1 MIKKSKGQN
10 LIFLRNSVSSIEE
23 VYLCVLKEGGPKV
36 RKIISLAISV
46 ILLFSGIPASFAG
59 QTVIYKDGDIKPAA
73 VSFESKDSLD
83 GVKVYSEAS
92 GSSIY
97 TAASD
102 SVASVTLTDDRTEG
116 NYAAKVTVGSST
128 NSNKNFIINL
138 LDIGSAGIT
147 TSNFSKITLSVK
159 PAMGAKSI
167 TFYANYISSGGT
179 WAVSPSAVS
188 ISYTVGV
195 SLESGKWNTVSLDLS
210 ALGLGQSFNTIQAV
224 VNEEST
230 WEFDDVQLKRQQAG
244 TLTLSGTQDVASGGS
259 LNTTESARLLYYTSG
274 ASDLSKGRIAGLNIN
289 AGRSEASTTDS
300 SVQLLSNIGDIN
312 AKKVTS
318 SIDGNTIY
326 YVNNDG
332 SKDVVYQYDRSAGT
346 STALTDFT
354 DALKTYWSISD
365 EMKTSIAPYNKTVN
379 GISVSPEG
387 NTVAIFKK
395 GVRMPADTSSSA
407 IVKADVIVFND
418 GKSFYRSGV
427 QSNFAST
434 SSAEV
439 KNQNYWGIDGFSFI
453 SNSQLVGKE
462 KYYALSGGTYQVT
475 GAVRYKSFTLAGD
488 TCNATTIDETTYL
501 NLLSRQSLSSY
512 DQYFVYM
519 VEADSDTN
527 NYVVN
532 KYGDDRTIGGIG
544 GNKVTVSY
552 TDTTGTY
559 TSSTAVTLKSQIV
572 GMSPVNTDNN
582 FVIVKTKPNTT
593 TTATESSTGNTTSTG
608 GSITNSTSSS
618 SGTTTASATSTTT
631 ATGSSIGKTTT
642 DANGNVTDISNI
654 QNLIING
661 GFENGLSYWGN
672 SSSSYH
678 TQSTSYKKSGSYS
691 LKTLNPPQGNCV
703 YQDVTVVPSHKIY
716 MASNIK
722 VVSIGSDTGFS
733 LIAIINSEGTGL
745 EWGLLAAS
753 ASVTDWTFGSDIY
766 TIPASSKAMRL
777 HAGYYTGT
785 TSLEMYTDNN
795 VMVDLTESFG
805 AGNEPSKAWCDA
817 HLTYGAIK
825 NYDDASEKFRD
836 NWYFKGMPCSISA
849 NGTSLKI
856 ANSDG
861 KTADAYMVDANTIG
875 VPNWSFTNES
885 GRYLELRG
893 TLSSDGNYI
902 YWNNN
907 TTWSRSSGTN
917 TINTVNDTQ
926 SSSNTSSTTTQSDQ
940 QKSNSNTASYNSMTQ
955 SGSENEWQSTEIA
968 SSTTST
974 STVTKYDWYAIDINK
989 GTAVPLDFDYD
1000 NGIITAVNQ
1009 VGTVM
1014 EITYV
1019 ANNTTYTYRYDTLT
1033 KKLYNDSDGLETMKF
1048 NLYLSTK
1055 QPDGRYTDKKIV
1067 SLKSNIT
1074 DIKTNRTAEVVFV
1087 KIQDNS
1093 WYMVNA
1099 KTGSA
1104 TELKLH
1110 MNNPQV
1116 LYITEDNKIFLY
1128 DVNSRYAIY
1137 DPAADS
1143 LKEIRPADAANDK
1156 YLVVDSGRQILYRTT
1171 SGTLKVKYLEEV
1183 KADSGQYYLFSF
1195 DGKNTWQT
1203 YKNGKWQTACN
1214 ADALSKEVM
1223 QLYGM
1228 SMSQVNA
1235 LDASDFA
1242 SLYDGGRQ
1250 IYSIDAVAML
1260 VAGTYYGTQSVES
1273 MHWFLD
1279 QDSNDNPLY
1288 GKKTYFAKAAD
1299 LTAENA
1305 RILDKIM
1312 IHETGPSDFTGYYFF
1327 EQDGTYFYY
1336 DENGWQ
1342 DEDSDDISDMLEAVE
1357 GRYIDIT
1364 QEGMTKQEVMAIPAS
1379 ELTEKFINEATSS
1392 GAVSF
1397 RLIYCSRI
1405 DNEEIDKYVSTPE
1418 LAVEYNVF
1426 PTKPY
1431 KVIIRQTDGDRIE
1444 YTNLTKDQAEDF
1456 MAWIQQRQAGYG
1468 NVFYHMVTGT
1478 VDEFINY
1485 YMIVNVHAEREE

>member
-1 MIKKSKGQN
+1 M
-10 LIFLRNSVSSIEE
+10 R
-23 VYLCVLKEGGPKV
+23 KV
-36 RKIISLAISV
+36 ISLTISV

-59 QTVIYKDGDIKPAA
+59 QTVIYKDGDIKPAS
-73 VSFESKDSLD
+73 VSFENKDSLD
-83 GVKVYSEAS
+83 SVKVYADTS
-92 GSSIY
+92 GSGINTATSGSI
-97 TAASD
+97 
-102 SVASVTLTDDRTEG
+102 ASVTLTDDRTEG

-128 NSNKNFIINL
+128 SSDKSFIINL
-138 LDIGSAGIT
+138 LDLGSAGLT

-167 TFYANYISSGGT
+167 TFYANYLSSGGT
-179 WAVSPSAVS
+179 WAVSPTAVS
-188 ISYTVGV
+188 VTYTVGAN
-195 SLESGKWNTVSLDLS
+195 LESGKWNKVSLDLS
-210 ALGLGQSFNTIQAV
+210 NLGLGQSIDTIQAV
-224 VNEEST
+224 VNEKST

-244 TLTLSGTQDVASGGS
+244 NLTLSETQDITSGGS
-259 LNTTESARLLYYTSG
+259 LNTTESARLSYYTSG

-289 AGRSEASTTDS
+289 AGRSAASTTDS
-300 SVQLLSNIGDIN
+300 SVQLLSNIGGIN
-312 AKKVTS
+312 AKKVAS
-318 SIDGNTIY
+318 SIDGDTIY

-346 STALTDFT
+346 STELTDFT
-354 DALKTYWSISD
+354 DALKSYWSISD
-365 EMKTSIAPYNKTVN
+365 VMKTYIAPYNTTVN
-379 GISVSPEG
+379 SISASPDG
-387 NTVAIFKK
+387 NTVAVLKK
-395 GVRMPADTSSSA
+395 SVRMPADTSSSA

-418 GKSFYRSGV
+418 GKSFYRSGI
-427 QSNFAST
+427 QSTFAST
-434 SSAEV
+434 SSAEI
-439 KNQNYWGIDGFSFI
+439 KSQNYWGIDGFSFI

-462 KYYALSGGTYQVT
+462 KYYALSGGTYQAT

-488 TCNATTIDETTYL
+488 TCSTTTIDEITYL
-501 NLLSRQSLSSY
+501 NLLTRQSLSSN
-512 DQYFVYM
+512 DQYFVYK

-552 TDTTGTY
+552 TNTTGTY
-559 TSSTAVTLKSQIV
+559 TTSTAVTLKSQIV
-572 GMSPVNTDNN
+572 GMSPVNTDKN

-608 GSITNSTSSS
+608 GSITNSTATS
-618 SGTTTASATSTTT
+618 SGITTANAISSTT
-631 ATGSSIGKTTT
+631 ATGSSISNTTT
-642 DANGNVTDISNI
+642 DAVSSLTDISGMN
-654 QNLIING
+654 NLVING
-661 GFENGLSYWGN
+661 SFENGTTGWTIYNSPLIDTTKKESGNQSIRMTGNYPDICQIYQACQLVKGHKYYGSVYILRSGDCSYPAEFDIAGINPEMDFAYLPYMTFPTVNTWYRVSN
-672 SSSSYH
+672 IVSSSVTGIGNYRI
-678 TQSTSYKKSGSYS
+678 YS
-691 LKTLNPPQGNCV
+691 SNT
-703 YQDVTVVPSHKIY
+703 
-716 MASNIK
+716 ASINI
-722 VVSIGSDTGFS
+722 DGFI
-733 LIAIINSEGTGL
+733 L
-745 EWGLLAAS
+745 
-753 ASVTDWTFGSDIY
+753 
-766 TIPASSKAMRL
+766 
-777 HAGYYTGT
+777 
-785 TSLEMYTDNN
+785 
-795 VMVDLTESFG
+795 VDLTAFFG
-805 AGNEPSKAWCDA
+805 TGNEPTKAWCDA
-817 HLTYGAIK
+817 NITYESLI
-825 NYDDASEKFRD
+825 NYT
-836 NWYFKGMPCSISA
+836 
-849 NGTSLKI
+849 NGTATTS
-856 ANSDG
+856 
-861 KTADAYMVDANTIG
+861 TAI
-875 VPNWSFTNES
+875 TNQVQETS
-885 GRYLELRG
+885 GNI
-893 TLSSDGNYI
+893 D
-902 YWNNN
+902 
-907 TTWSRSSGTN
+907 
-917 TINTVNDTQ
+917 
-926 SSSNTSSTTTQSDQ
+926 SSSSTTQSDQ
-940 QKSNSNTASYNSMTQ
+940 QKNDSSANTYNSLTQ
-955 SGSENEWQSTEIA
+955 SGSENEWRSTDTT
-968 SSTTST
+968 STTTST
-974 STVTKYDWYAIDINK
+974 STVVKYDWYAIDINK

-1019 ANNTTYTYRYDTLT
+1019 VNNTTYTYRYDTLT

-1055 QPDGRYTDKKIV
+1055 QPDGRYTEKKIV

-1074 DIKTNRTAEVVFV
+1074 DIKTNRTAEVAFV
-1087 KIQDNS
+1087 KLQDNS

-1104 TELKLH
+1104 TELKLD

-1116 LYITEDNKIFLY
+1116 LYVTEDNKIFLY
-1128 DVNSRYAIY
+1128 DDNSRYAIY

-1156 YLVVDSGRQILYRTT
+1156 YLVVDSSRQILYHTT
-1171 SGTLKVKYLEEV
+1171 SGALRVKYLEEV
-1183 KADSGQYYLFSF
+1183 KADSGQYYLLSF

-1214 ADALSKEVM
+1214 ADALNKEVM
-1223 QLYGM
+1223 QQYGM

-1342 DEDSDDISDMLEAVE
+1342 DDDCDDIAGMLEDVE

-1405 DNEEIDKYVSTPE
+1405 DNEEIDKYESTPE
-1418 LAVEYNVF
+1418 LALEYNVF

-1431 KVIIRQTDGDRIE
+1431 KIIIYKLDGKEIE

-1468 NVFYHMVTGT
+1468 NVFYHMVTGN
-1478 VDEFINY
+1478 VNEFINY
-1485 YMIVNVHAEREE
+1485 YVIANVHAELEN